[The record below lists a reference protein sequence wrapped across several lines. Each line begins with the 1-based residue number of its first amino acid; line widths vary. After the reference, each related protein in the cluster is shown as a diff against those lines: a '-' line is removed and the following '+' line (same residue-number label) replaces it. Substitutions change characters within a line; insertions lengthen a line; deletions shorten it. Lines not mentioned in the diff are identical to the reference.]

1 MASIELPRDFKEFLR
16 LLNENQVEYLL
27 TGSYAVGYYGSP
39 RATGAMDIWVN
50 ATRDNAARI
59 VRVLIAFGFSPDT
72 VSAEPFLRPH
82 QIVRMGVPPVRIELL
97 TTLSGVDFE
106 ACYARR
112 VVDSVDE
119 VEVQILSL
127 ADLKLNKQA
136 AGRLKDLGDL
146 EDLP

>member
-1 MASIELPRDFKEFLR
+1 MASIELPRDFREFLR
-16 LLNENQVEYLL
+16 LLNENRVEYLL
-27 TGSYAVGYYGSP
+27 TGGYAVGYHGYP

-50 ATRDNAARI
+50 PTRDNAGRI
-59 VRVLIAFGFSPDT
+59 VRVLIAFGFSAEM

-112 VVDSVDE
+112 VVDTLDE

-127 ADLKLNKQA
+127 NDLKVNKQA
-136 AGRLKDLGDL
+136 AGRLRDLSDL
-146 EDLP
+146 ENLP

>member
-16 LLNENQVEYLL
+16 LLNENRVEYLL
-27 TGSYAVGYYGSP
+27 TGGYAVGYHGYP
-39 RATGAMDIWVN
+39 RATGDMDIWVN
-50 ATRDNAARI
+50 PTRENAARI
-59 VRVLIAFGFSPDT
+59 VRVLIAFGFSPDI
-72 VSAEPFLRPH
+72 VSAAPFMRPH

-112 VVDSVDE
+112 VVDTVDE

-127 ADLKLNKQA
+127 NDLKVNKQA
-136 AGRLKDLGDL
+136 AGRPKDRGDL
-146 EDLP
+146 ESLP

>member
-16 LLNENQVEYLL
+16 LLNENRVEYLL
-27 TGSYAVGYYGSP
+27 TGGYAVGYHGYP

-50 ATRDNAARI
+50 PTHENAARI
-59 VRVLIAFGFSPDT
+59 VRALIAFGFSPDT
-72 VSAEPFLRPH
+72 VSAEPFLRAH
-82 QIVRMGVPPVRIELL
+82 QIVRMGVPPMRIELL

-112 VVDSVDE
+112 VVDTLDE

-127 ADLKLNKQA
+127 NDLKVNKQA
-136 AGRLKDLGDL
+136 AGRLRDLSDL
-146 EDLP
+146 ENLP